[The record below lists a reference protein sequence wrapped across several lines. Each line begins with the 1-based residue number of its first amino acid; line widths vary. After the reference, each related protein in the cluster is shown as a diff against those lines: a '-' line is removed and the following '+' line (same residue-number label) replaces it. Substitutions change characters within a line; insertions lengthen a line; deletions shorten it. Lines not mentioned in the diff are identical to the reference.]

1 VEFLTRMEEIILVT
15 VHLLGPEAYGV
26 TIRAAVEELLERSL
40 SVGAIYVPLDR
51 LAGRGYLETWQS
63 DPTPERGGRRK
74 KYYKL
79 SQKGLKI
86 LQETKAFQDALWK
99 NVPGLGSAG

>member
-1 VEFLTRMEEIILVT
+1 MEFLTRMEEIIMVT

-26 TIRAAVEELLERSL
+26 TIRAAVEELLDRPL

-51 LAGRGYLETWQS
+51 LARRGYLESWQS

-74 KYYKL
+74 KYYRL
-79 SQKGLKI
+79 SQEGLKI
-86 LQETKAFQDALWK
+86 LRETKALQDTLWE